1 MDKDLM
7 AMKVTKLKKELAA
20 RDEALS
26 GNKLQGTRRGCAG
39 GCTRRSCGRT
49 WRRGR
54 GRSRRAF
61 SVLLDHVC
69 NGRVLAFYS
78 DFAPGALLAFYSE
91 IGLLLAYPDPMEN
104 MRQIDAA
111 GGHRA
116 QEHARWWR
124 LRLRVRPGDRY
135 GRE

>member
-1 MDKDLM
+1 MHIPVMVRLTYIP
-7 AMKVTKLKKELAA
+7 ARPLAA
-20 RDEALS
+20 GVRTTNPHVQLHIDSQHADH
-26 GNKLQGTRRGCAG
+26 TRKI
-39 GCTRRSCGRT
+39 TT
-49 WRRGR
+49 
-54 GRSRRAF
+54 
-61 SVLLDHVC
+61 
-69 NGRVLAFYS
+69 
-78 DFAPGALLAFYSE
+78 
-91 IGLLLAYPDPMEN
+91 EN